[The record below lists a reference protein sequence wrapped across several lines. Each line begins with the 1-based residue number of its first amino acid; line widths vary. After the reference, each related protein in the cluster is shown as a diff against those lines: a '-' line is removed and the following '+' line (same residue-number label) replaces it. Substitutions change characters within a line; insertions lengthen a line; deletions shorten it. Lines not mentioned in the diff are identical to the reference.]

1 MVAEDR
7 TPPDGAATVVHLI
20 TTLTQGGAER
30 AISLL
35 VPGPEEAADHQERH
49 LVVTL
54 ARGGMFADL
63 LRDRGVEVRD
73 LGMRP
78 GRDLIAGVVRLRAI
92 LRETRPTHIIAW
104 MYHAMFLADVAA
116 SLTGRARRPTM
127 SWMLQGSLHTTVGL
141 PWHTRAIIAI
151 LARRSEAPQRVAIN
165 SDTGR
170 VHHEEHGYRPR
181 RWVMVP
187 SGCDTETFR
196 PDPQDR
202 IAVREELGIRPE
214 ALVAVSVAR
223 DHPQKDHATMIAAVD
238 IAHEQL
244 PELELMLVGTRTER
258 FARDEPGRP
267 RIHGLGE
274 RGDVTRLLRSADLV
288 LSSSVTEGMP
298 NAILEAMS
306 TALPAVVTDVGDCRA
321 AVADTGLVVAPE
333 DPKALGAAI
342 VRIGVLEPSDR
353 RAMGVRARQH
363 IIDQFGVDRA
373 RTAYRTLWR
382 GGQSADVR

>member
-1 MVAEDR
+1 MADDR
-7 TPPDGAATVVHLI
+7 APADGPPTVVHLI

-35 VPGPEEAADHQERH
+35 VPGPEEAVGHQERH

-78 GRDLIAGVVRLRAI
+78 GKDLLTGVVRLRAI
-92 LRETRPTHIIAW
+92 LQETRPTHVIAW
-104 MYHAMFLADVAA
+104 MYHAMFLADVATLLP
-116 SLTGRARRPTM
+116 SGARRPTI

-151 LARRSEAPQRVAIN
+151 LARRSGAPQSVAIN

-196 PDPQDR
+196 PDAQDR
-202 IAVREELGIRPE
+202 IAVREELGIGSE
-214 ALVAVSVAR
+214 ALVAVSIAR
-223 DHPQKDHATMIAAVD
+223 DHPQKDHGTMIEAVD
-238 IAHEQL
+238 IAHEQF
-244 PELELMLVGTRTER
+244 PELELVLVGTRTER
-258 FARDEPGRP
+258 FSRDEPGRP

-274 RGDVTRLLRSADLV
+274 RGDVTRLLRAADLV

-306 TALPAVVTDVGDCRA
+306 TGLPAAVTDVGDCRS

-333 DPKALGAAI
+333 DPQALGAAI
-342 VRIGVLEPSDR
+342 ARICALEPSDR
-353 RAMGVRARQH
+353 RAMGARARQH
-363 IIDQFGVDRA
+363 IIDQFGVERA
-373 RTAYRTLWR
+373 RIAYRTLWR
-382 GGQSADVR
+382 DRLSTGG